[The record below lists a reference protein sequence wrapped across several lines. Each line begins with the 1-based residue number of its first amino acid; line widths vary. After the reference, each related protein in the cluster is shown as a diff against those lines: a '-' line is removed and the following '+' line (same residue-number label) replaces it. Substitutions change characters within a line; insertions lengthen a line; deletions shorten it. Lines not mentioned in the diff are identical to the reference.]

1 MRLIAET
8 LRSIVQRNAQILRGK
23 LWQVPSPIR
32 NSGNACA
39 AAVFLLRYRTTKRII
54 HLESGSNDAT
64 VDGAATMLARCIW
77 LYSHFFHL
85 KNRYGPI
92 AANSIMISAIG

>member
-1 MRLIAET
+1 
-8 LRSIVQRNAQILRGK
+8 
-23 LWQVPSPIR
+23 
-32 NSGNACA
+32 
-39 AAVFLLRYRTTKRII
+39 
-54 HLESGSNDAT
+54 
-64 VDGAATMLARCIW
+64 MLARCIR